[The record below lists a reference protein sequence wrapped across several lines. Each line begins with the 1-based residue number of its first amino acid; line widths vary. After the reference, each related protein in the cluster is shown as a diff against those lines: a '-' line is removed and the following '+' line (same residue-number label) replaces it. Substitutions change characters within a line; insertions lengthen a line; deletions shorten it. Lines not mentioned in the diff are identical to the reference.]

1 MPSTPIAA
9 TAVFNRESAAMWLE
23 LADGTTRRVG
33 TARDGRE
40 AGAVLFRLGAVRTSD
55 WMLVAAGSP
64 LRSACVTLP
73 G

>member
-1 MPSTPIAA
+1 MPNTPTAA

-33 TARDGRE
+33 TAADWSA
-40 AGAVLFRLGAVRTSD
+40 AGAVLARLGAVRTSD
-55 WMLVAAGSP
+55 WMLVASGSP
-64 LRSACVTLP
+64 MRSAHITLP